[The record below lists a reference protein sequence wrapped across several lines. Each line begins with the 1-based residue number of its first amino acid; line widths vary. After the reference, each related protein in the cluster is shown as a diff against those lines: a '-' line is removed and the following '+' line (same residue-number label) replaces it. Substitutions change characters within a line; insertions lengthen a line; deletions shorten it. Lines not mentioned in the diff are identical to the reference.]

1 MDASRCRLL
10 LFRSTTLFFVIRE
23 HPYSIDRILPDFLT
37 CDCRYDSI
45 TSVLKRVC
53 YIQPIDIF
61 LRPKRTRLMSKPK
74 VITDTVKVSRL
85 GCMRKS
91 TVVRTDDDKTVEHV
105 EVWVPADKDKKKEKT
120 PL

>member
-1 MDASRCRLL
+1 MNGIADS
-10 LFRSTTLFFVIRE
+10 S
-23 HPYSIDRILPDFLT
+23 
-37 CDCRYDSI
+37 CDLDTNY
-45 TSVLKRVC
+45 SVLLTLSQLRYPKGDYWC
-53 YIQPIDIF
+53 YSVTSFFGFFCYVRRIDNF

-74 VITDTVKVSRL
+74 VTTDTVKVSRL

-91 TVVRTDDDKTVEHV
+91 TVVKTDDDKTVEHV